1 MAKSN
6 IVAHLQLRQ
15 KLQQEVALVREM
27 NAEPTVDSVAK
38 EFIKVEEL
46 CVLPRVKFL
55 FDFPV

>member
-6 IVAHLQLRQ
+6 IVAHLQLSQ
-15 KLQQEVALVREM
+15 KLQQEVALLREM

-46 CVLPRVKFL
+46 CVLPHVKFL